1 MNCTQGTD
9 SVLQAF
15 RLLCISVGKVANVGY
30 GFLYNNLYM
39 LYLPTKQDRQ
49 LIRIAVPKI
58 CKDNACLNDVVNM
71 MNLSTKYINFSVLG
85 DDVWAIYEHHIFG
98 GTELTT
104 IISHMLNQLS
114 TAVFTFQNE
123 IITQTE
129 FVTS

>member
-1 MNCTQGTD
+1 MNYTQETD

-15 RLLCISVGKVANVGY
+15 SLLNVSVGKVANVGY

>member
-1 MNCTQGTD
+1 MNCTQDTD

-15 RLLCISVGKVANVGY
+15 RLLSISVGKVANVGY
-30 GFLYNNLYM
+30 GFLYSNLYM
-39 LYLPTKQDRQ
+39 LYLPAKQDRQ

-123 IITQTE
+123 IITQADC
-129 FVTS
+129 VTS

>member
-39 LYLPTKQDRQ
+39 LYLPAKQDQQ

-58 CKDNACLNDVVNM
+58 CKDNVCLNDVVNM

-85 DDVWAIYEHHIFG
+85 DDAWAIYVHHIFG
-98 GTELTT
+98 DTELTT

-114 TAVFTFQNE
+114 TAVFTFQNK
-123 IITQTE
+123 IITQAD

>member
-1 MNCTQGTD
+1 MNYTQETD

-15 RLLCISVGKVANVGY
+15 SLLNVSVGKVANVGY

-39 LYLPTKQDRQ
+39 LYMPAKQDRQ

-85 DDVWAIYEHHIFG
+85 NDVWAIYEHHIFG
-98 GTELTT
+98 DTELAT

-123 IITQTE
+123 IITQADC
-129 FVTS
+129 VTS

>member
-1 MNCTQGTD
+1 
-9 SVLQAF
+9 
-15 RLLCISVGKVANVGY
+15 
-30 GFLYNNLYM
+30 M

-98 GTELTT
+98 DTELTT

-114 TAVFTFQNE
+114 TAVFIFQNE
-123 IITQTE
+123 IITQAD

>member
-15 RLLCISVGKVANVGY
+15 RLLSINVGKVANVGY

-49 LIRIAVPKI
+49 LIRIVVPKI

-71 MNLSTKYINFSVLG
+71 MSLSTKYINFSVLG

-123 IITQTE
+123 IIAQAD

>member
-1 MNCTQGTD
+1 MNYTQETD

-15 RLLCISVGKVANVGY
+15 SLLNVSVGKVANVGY

-39 LYLPTKQDRQ
+39 LYMPAKQDRQ

-123 IITQTE
+123 IITQAE